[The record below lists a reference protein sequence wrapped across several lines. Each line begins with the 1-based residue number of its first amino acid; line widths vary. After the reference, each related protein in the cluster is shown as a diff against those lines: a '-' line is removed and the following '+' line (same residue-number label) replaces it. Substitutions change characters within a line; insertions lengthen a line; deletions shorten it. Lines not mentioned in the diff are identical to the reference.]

1 MGALAKRPDDGP
13 GGRAPAKKAAKKA
26 VKKAAKKALAKKAAT
41 APAKKV
47 AKKAVKK
54 APAKAAKKVP
64 AKVAKKAAKKSPPTK
79 GATKTSASRGASMG
93 LPELP
98 AAPTDPFEILGLRG
112 PLTTSTL
119 KRAWREYAARH
130 HPDQGGDPA
139 TFSRGRGAFEAL
151 RDQVDAT

>member
-26 VKKAAKKALAKKAAT
+26 VKKAANKAPAKKAAT

-47 AKKAVKK
+47 AKKVAKK
-54 APAKAAKKVP
+54 APAKAAKKV
-64 AKVAKKAAKKSPPTK
+64 AKKSPPTTK
-79 GATKTSASRGASMG
+79 GTKTSASKGASMG

>member
-26 VKKAAKKALAKKAAT
+26 VKKAAKKAPAKKAAT
-41 APAKKV
+41 APAKKAV
-47 AKKAVKK
+47 KKAVKK
-54 APAKAAKKVP
+54 APAKAAKKV
-64 AKVAKKAAKKSPPTK
+64 AKKSPPTTK
-79 GATKTSASRGASMG
+79 GTKTSAAKGASMG

>member
-26 VKKAAKKALAKKAAT
+26 VKKAAKKAPAKKAAT

-54 APAKAAKKVP
+54 APTKAAK
-64 AKVAKKAAKKSPPTK
+64 KVAKKAAKKSPPTK
-79 GATKTSASRGASMG
+79 GTTKTSAVKGPSMG